1 MKRFL
6 ALDRLR
12 ALAVVLMIQGHTF
25 TALMQPRAF
34 SPQFGRLHG
43 LLHGLTA
50 PAFLFGAGLAF
61 GFATYGRYERHRKF
75 GADVRRRFWRYLSL
89 IVIGYALQL
98 PGASIWAAFHVQGA
112 QLELVCRIGPLHLV
126 ALTLGLCQLAIFVVP
141 TPRLHAALSTA
152 LGLVV
157 LISSDA
163 VGHAALS
170 ERLPLLLGAL
180 FDDAHGSQFPLFPW
194 ASFALFGVGLSG
206 LLTQRAASAR
216 VEPRVAWF
224 VASGAVLVAAAYIAL
239 ASGLAPFD
247 HYWFWRTSPTYF
259 AFRLGLVVIAL
270 GLLVRKSDAQH
281 EPREDLTALL
291 ARRSLTAYV
300 VHLLLL
306 YGTPFTP
313 NLVYRLGATLNLVQV
328 SVMFG
333 LVFAATLAITVF
345 SDWLE
350 RQQLAT
356 RYRRAGVLLVGLT
369 LLVR

>member
-1 MKRFL
+1 MKRFW

-34 SPQFGRLHG
+34 SPQVSRAHG

-61 GFATYGRYERHRKF
+61 GFATYGRYQGHRRL
-75 GADVRRRFWRYLSL
+75 GAEVRRRFWRYLSL

-98 PGASIWAAFHVQGA
+98 PGASVWAAFHVQGA
-112 QLELVCRIGPLHLV
+112 QLELVTRIGPLQLV

-152 LGLVV
+152 LGLAI
-157 LISSDA
+157 LISAEA
-163 VGHAALS
+163 VGRAGLS
-170 ERLPLLLGAL
+170 DRIPLLLGAL

-194 ASFALFGVGLSG
+194 ASFALFGVGLAG
-206 LLTQRAASAR
+206 LLSERTRA
-216 VEPRVAWF
+216 PHVAWF
-224 VASGAVLVAAAYIAL
+224 IGSGALVVAL
-239 ASGLAPFD
+239 AYVALESGLAPFD
-247 HYWFWRTSPTYF
+247 AHWFWRTSPTYF
-259 AFRLGLVVIAL
+259 AFRLGLIVIAL
-270 GLLVRKSDAQH
+270 GLLVRKDDAQ
-281 EPREDLTALL
+281 RATGDGLVALL

-300 VHLLLL
+300 LHLLLL

-313 NLVYRLGATLNLVQV
+313 NLVYRLGATLNLAQA

-333 LVFAATLAITVF
+333 LIFTATLAITALA
-345 SDWLE
+345 DWLE
-350 RQQLAT
+350 REQVAA
-356 RYRRAGVLLVGLT
+356 RYRHAGVLLVGLT